1 MMKRE
6 DGFTLVELMITMAVL
21 AFSLAAASTVFT
33 ALLSQFKQQTKIAE
47 TSIEGIV
54 GLEIM
59 RQDIEGAGYGLPW
72 NLGGSIYREAVD
84 DGNTPW
90 ADTTMNDGPSG
101 NPGRVPPPP
110 SSNPQDIAG
119 ASNPPAAF
127 RSMKQVSMNG
137 YSDVLS
143 VKSVVVAQNSAS
155 QKWTQLALGNLKKN
169 GLSGDSFSN
178 PDLVTIIYTGGT
190 THLLVHN
197 GASNWSTTYAN
208 TASFAPGPSPAV
220 GAAADLVMNYPEISA
235 SNTLI
240 VFIVYGV
247 DPGTGVASLRMP
259 FNRADFYVRVPAAN
273 LPKQCAAGTGVL
285 YKGTFSQSNG
295 TIVNELPI
303 LDCVV
308 AMRVIFTLDLYGN
321 GAYTYTDDISGLTAA
336 DIRAWLKEVRVYILA
351 QEGQKD
357 PNYTYPNSTV
367 TLGET
372 GMLPVN
378 IDMTTIT
385 NYQNY
390 RWKPYTLIVRPTNLR

>member
-1 MMKRE
+1 
-6 DGFTLVELMITMAVL
+6 
-21 AFSLAAASTVFT
+21 
-33 ALLSQFKQQTKIAE
+33 
-47 TSIEGIV
+47 
-54 GLEIM
+54 
-59 RQDIEGAGYGLPW
+59 
-72 NLGGSIYREAVD
+72 
-84 DGNTPW
+84 
-90 ADTTMNDGPSG
+90 
-101 NPGRVPPPP
+101 
-110 SSNPQDIAG
+110 
-119 ASNPPAAF
+119 
-127 RSMKQVSMNG
+127 
-137 YSDVLS
+137 
-143 VKSVVVAQNSAS
+143 
-155 QKWTQLALGNLKKN
+155 
-169 GLSGDSFSN
+169 
-178 PDLVTIIYTGGT
+178 
-190 THLLVHN
+190 
-197 GASNWSTTYAN
+197 
-208 TASFAPGPSPAV
+208 
-220 GAAADLVMNYPEISA
+220 MNYPEISA